1 MAQTQPYRLW
11 VLSELYYPEDSA
23 TGYYI
28 TQTAE
33 ATASFCHVEVLC
45 AQPTYRARGT
55 RAPSNEV
62 LKNVHI
68 HRCAATTLNK
78 DVLFFSLLNLFTI
91 SVSLFFNALWRIR
104 QGD

>member
-1 MAQTQPYRLW
+1 MDRAQPYRLW

-33 ATASFCHVEVLC
+33 AMAAFCQVEVLC

-55 RAPSNEV
+55 RAPADEV
-62 LKNVHI
+62 LKKVHI

-78 DVLFFSLLNLFTI
+78 DVLFFRFVN
-91 SVSLFFNALWRIR
+91 
-104 QGD
+104 